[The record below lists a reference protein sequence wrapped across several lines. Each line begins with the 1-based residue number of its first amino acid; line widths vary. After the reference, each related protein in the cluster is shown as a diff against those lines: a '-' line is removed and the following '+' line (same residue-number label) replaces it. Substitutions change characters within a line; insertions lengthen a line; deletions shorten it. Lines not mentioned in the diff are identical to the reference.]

1 MTKIQVRRYWKR
13 YLTKARYRYE
23 AYYIYVPK
31 RIAEEFLNMELSVRK
46 VGPFIVIAP
55 RDIDVDKQSLPPIAN
70 SFGRNIA
77 EPTK

>member
-1 MTKIQVRRYWKR
+1 MAKIQVRRYWKR

-23 AYYIYVPK
+23 AYYVYVPK

-55 RDIDVDKQSLPPIAN
+55 RDIDVDKQALCLKEGQQ
-70 SFGRNIA
+70 FHL
-77 EPTK
+77 EV